1 MDAILGLLSILGFF
15 VSFLLFVVAFLRKK
29 AKKKWAINMAVFFA
43 VFLFAISWPSEQTN
57 TENNTSSQPADDSKQ
72 LETTGQSVGIDGV
85 LKGDCFD
92 ISIVDIKW
100 TDALDTSLGK
110 ITPENDGNALL
121 CITFSAKNTTDGT
134 KNVASARFNAYVDGK
149 KILPRVVVGSVNDK
163 MVFVGA
169 VSSGMEL
176 VGYSVWEL
184 PTDWKEFQT
193 SYIDAG
199 TALESEQHFLI
210 CKEDI
215 N

>member
-1 MDAILGLLSILGFF
+1 MPRL
-15 VSFLLFVVAFLRKK
+15 
-29 AKKKWAINMAVFFA
+29 
-43 VFLFAISWPSEQTN
+43 
-57 TENNTSSQPADDSKQ
+57 
-72 LETTGQSVGIDGV
+72 
-85 LKGDCFD
+85 
-92 ISIVDIKW
+92 
-100 TDALDTSLGK
+100 
-110 ITPENDGNALL
+110 PE
-121 CITFSAKNTTDGT
+121 T
-134 KNVASARFNAYVDGK
+134 KNVASAGFNAYVDGK